1 MFRWR
6 LATIPSVVLAE
17 QAFFSFLF
25 LFFNTV
31 IAKAVETGAGAALIH
46 INFTAGP
53 SEAPATVTAEAQR
66 EMVLIQ
72 LLHAHRAVLAWI
84 VGLAGEELTIWTWS
98 EAERHT
104 HRQWSATPQDTIFV
118 AKIMEIPTSGY

>member
-1 MFRWR
+1 M
-6 LATIPSVVLAE
+6 LTE

-25 LFFNTV
+25 FFHNTV
-31 IAKAVETGAGAALIH
+31 ITKAVKTGAGAALIH

-72 LLHAHRAVLAWI
+72 LLHAHCAVLARI
-84 VGLAGEELTIWTWS
+84 VGLAG
-98 EAERHT
+98 
-104 HRQWSATPQDTIFV
+104 
-118 AKIMEIPTSGY
+118 